1 MCPKSKSANLVTKLL
16 AKIGAGINKHLVRAR
31 PWVSGLVKTK
41 NTKKPMKT
49 MRGW

>member
-41 NTKKPMKT
+41 KPMKT